1 MALPWWMIAVRQNK
15 QINDLRLTIAETMD
29 EKTFKDRTKK
39 LALQVMRLVENL
51 PLCDPKSEIVNQKS

>member
-1 MALPWWMIAVRQNK
+1 MIAVRQNK